1 MDLQV
6 MNIQEQIIS
15 VVAENR
21 QQNSLSCLGLKDHWF
36 TCCSSVSI
44 MNLLLTLEKE
54 WWNLVSH
61 WLLWTKLSTRFLQ
74 SEYRQKK

>member
-1 MDLQV
+1 

-21 QQNSLSCLGLKDHWF
+21 QQSSLSCLGHRDHWF
-36 TCCSSVSI
+36 TCSVSV
-44 MNLLLTLEKE
+44 MNVLLTLGKE

-61 WLLWTKLSTRFLQ
+61 SMGFLQ
-74 SEYRQKK
+74 SEYHQKKIQYYKQKLF